1 MTHPEDLLAGYV
13 DGVLSP
19 AERAAVDT
27 HLSGCDRCRHEVA
40 LATAAR
46 GALAALPEVPAP
58 AGVADRALAQA
69 GVAPAPAA
77 SGPPRWYRIAGIAAA
92 AAAVALVLVVVLP
105 NPKGGDEKALS
116 ADTAAGADAGGGAL
130 APEMAAS
137 RIEVR
142 DADYTAADLATF
154 IAPFQREASSPGA
167 AAADQARAGSD
178 AETER
183 ALACLNTA
191 APDAGTGL
199 VQLIQAR
206 FEGQPAYFGV
216 FLEGPGAGQPNDKGT
231 VWVVSRRDCAIL
243 SFAQA
248 RL

>member
-13 DGVLSP
+13 DGTLPS
-19 AERAAVDT
+19 AERAAVDA
-27 HLSGCDRCRHEVA
+27 HVSGCDRCRHEVA
-40 LATAAR
+40 LATEAR
-46 GALAALPEVPAP
+46 GALTALPEVPAP
-58 AGVADRALAQA
+58 AGVADLALAEA
-69 GVAPAPAA
+69 GIAGAPAA

-92 AAAVALVLVVVLP
+92 AAVALILVVVLP
-105 NPKGGDEKALS
+105 NPKGGNEKALS
-116 ADTAAGADAGGGAL
+116 ADTAAGADAGGGAA

-142 DADYTAADLATF
+142 DADYTAADLAGLIGPYRANALAGPT
-154 IAPFQREASSPGA
+154 A
-167 AAADQARAGSD
+167 AGRAGSD
-178 AETER
+178 AETQR

-191 APDAGTGL
+191 APDAGAGL

-206 FEGQPAYFGV
+206 FDGQPAYFGV

-248 RL
+248 KL